1 MDFSIPFSLPNFG
14 NEIFYSIRSRSRTLK
29 SHSRSPLPRPTLTA
43 VHPCILFRTELIL
56 QIAFYSTYDTSLH
69 SDIHRNQT
77 SNQMRHPAKSD
88 IQKNPT
94 SSQMY
99 SSQPDVQ
106 QNQTSSPGERSLG
119 EKLPDGIE
127 VKDSDGTTWNLTGA
141 IELHRLVLKDEFLY
155 ILNTL
160 KMQKDGITRTIIDS
174 TCTVDDGY
182 GEHYNE
188 VSQPPSLS
196 SAGNAT
202 VPRLLV

>member
-1 MDFSIPFSLPNFG
+1 
-14 NEIFYSIRSRSRTLK
+14 
-29 SHSRSPLPRPTLTA
+29 
-43 VHPCILFRTELIL
+43 
-56 QIAFYSTYDTSLH
+56 
-69 SDIHRNQT
+69 
-77 SNQMRHPAKSD
+77 
-88 IQKNPT
+88 
-94 SSQMY
+94 MY

-127 VKDSDGTTWNLTGA
+127 VEDNEGETWTLTGA
-141 IELHRLVLKDEFLY
+141 IELHRLVLKDDY
-155 ILNTL
+155 YQL
-160 KMQKDGITRTIIDS
+160 KKQKNEITSKIIDS